1 VKKLLVLILIVIV
14 APLLAALYG
23 ALHDQL
29 TYTISPE
36 YYTKF
41 KFFQFE
47 LTENKEEAI
56 LPNPRLA
63 VAVVGVMATLQAFA
77 LTIVVAFLTGLIG
90 LCYGYYDFANGPGY
104 FMTAWRLPENL
115 IDVKNFVA
123 VGSMHNFS
131 YIGGATGLLAAIY
144 FSVRRRLRGEGI

>member
-1 VKKLLVLILIVIV
+1 MKKLLVLILIVIV

-23 ALHDQL
+23 TLHDQL

-47 LTENKEEAI
+47 LTENKVEAI

-63 VAVVGVMATLQAFA
+63 VAVVGVMATFWMGDYLKT
-77 LTIVVAFLTGLIG
+77 LLMLKI
-90 LCYGYYDFANGPGY
+90 
-104 FMTAWRLPENL
+104 
-115 IDVKNFVA
+115 
-123 VGSMHNFS
+123 SS
-131 YIGGATGLLAAIY
+131 LLARCIISATLVVLLGCLPRFI
-144 FSVRRRLRGEGI
+144 FR

>member
-1 VKKLLVLILIVIV
+1 LHKVKKLLVFILIVIV

-23 ALHDQL
+23 TLHDQL

-56 LPNPRLA
+56 LSNPRLA
-63 VAVVGVMATLQAFA
+63 VAAVGVMATFWMG
-77 LTIVVAFLTGLIG
+77 IPIG
-90 LCYGYYDFANGPGY
+90 IILGAGWLNPSQVERNAYRYAASFCFDHCGCFSDWLDWA
-104 FMTAWRLPENL
+104 RLW
-115 IDVKNFVA
+115 
-123 VGSMHNFS
+123 
-131 YIGGATGLLAAIY
+131 LL
-144 FSVRRRLRGEGI
+144 